1 MDLGEKLNEGWPAEA
16 WRDVHVAVALS
27 GGADSVALLHGLA
40 ELKRQHDG
48 KGKLLA
54 LHVNHQLRG
63 AESDGDAA
71 WCSELCRTLSLPCEV
86 MRAEVAARAD
96 ADGDGL
102 EAAARQ
108 ERYRLLTAACE
119 QRGVRYLAT
128 AHTRDDNIETVLF
141 RLLRGTGLRGLAGIA
156 SHRPLTNSLTVV
168 RPLLACSR
176 AEVVGFL
183 RTLGQDFRTDSSNSS
198 REFIRN
204 RIRNELL
211 PMLRREFSSN
221 VDDAIERL
229 AEQAGEV
236 NEFLELAANKLLG
249 EAQCQVSSGAFQLN
263 ISAFGTR
270 PSLVIRE
277 ALRLAWRGAGL
288 PEQAMTHQ
296 WWCQLAEFVKGNA
309 SNIVLNLPGNVR
321 VERVG
326 EVLVIERSA

>member
-1 MDLGEKLNEGWPAEA
+1 MGLGEKLNESWPGEV

-27 GGADSVALLHGLA
+27 GGADSVALLRGLV
-40 ELKRQHDG
+40 ELKRQHGG
-48 KGKLLA
+48 KGELLA
-54 LHVNHQLRG
+54 FHVNHQLRG

-71 WCSELCRTLSLPCEV
+71 WCLELCRTLSLPCEV
-86 MRAEVAARAD
+86 LRAEVAARAD

-176 AEVVGFL
+176 TEVVDFL
-183 RTLGQDFRTDSSNSS
+183 AMLGQDFRTDSSNAS
-198 REFIRN
+198 REFMRN

-221 VDDAIERL
+221 VDDSLERL

-236 NEFLELAANKLLG
+236 NEFLESAADKLLG
-249 EAQCQVSSGAFQLN
+249 EAQCQVNSGAFQLN
-263 ISAFGTR
+263 ISAFGTG

-277 ALRLAWRGAGL
+277 ALRLAWRRAGL
-288 PEQAMTHQ
+288 PEQAMSHQ
-296 WWCQLAEFVKGNA
+296 WWCQLAELAAAGA
-309 SNIVLNLPGNVR
+309 SNKVLNLPGNVR
-321 VERVG
+321 AERAGDELVVERN
-326 EVLVIERSA
+326 S